1 MLRKMRDT
9 MAVVPAQAG
18 THRVIEGLL
27 RYGLPLARE
36 RQGLL
41 CGVLFAATLMSV
53 ATNAAEPYPNRT
65 LRFIVPAAPGG
76 SPDVGMRLLTAELS
90 KQMGQ
95 QFVIDNRP
103 AATGSLATEAMA
115 RANPDGYTMGQG
127 SIMTLIIVP
136 RILPN
141 VQYDAARDLQM
152 VAHVYNTVNLLGV
165 APSLPITSV
174 KELIEFVKK
183 SPGKVM
189 FGSAGSG
196 STMHLSGELFRLMT
210 NTQLVH
216 VPYKAAQQAI
226 TEMIGGQVHF
236 MFDNM
241 ASILPHVK
249 AGRVRGLGVTSPKRS
264 LAIPE
269 LPTVAEAGVPSYE
282 VVPWAGVVLPAGVP
296 RPVLMRLNAEINKAI
311 AVPQFRNKMAGLGY
325 ELVGGT
331 PEQFAAHMAKES
343 VKWADIIQRSG
354 AKAD

>member
-1 MLRKMRDT
+1 M
-9 MAVVPAQAG
+9 V
-18 THRVIEGLL
+18 
-27 RYGLPLARE
+27 
-36 RQGLL
+36 
-41 CGVLFAATLMSV
+41 FAAAGFSAL
-53 ATNAAEPYPNRT
+53 ALADYPERP

-76 SPDVGMRLLTAELS
+76 SPDVGMRLLTAELAR
-90 KQMGQ
+90 QMGQ

-103 AATGSLATEAMA
+103 AATGTLATEALA

-127 SIMTLIIVP
+127 SIMTLIIAP
-136 RILPN
+136 RVLAN
-141 VQYDAARDLQM
+141 VQYDAGKDLQM

-165 APSLPITSV
+165 PPSLPVTSV
-174 KELIEFVKK
+174 KELIEFAKK
-183 SPGKVM
+183 NPGKVM
-189 FGSAGSG
+189 FASAGSG

-210 NTQLVH
+210 GTQLVH

-226 TEMIGGQVHF
+226 TEMIGGQVQF

-264 LAIPE
+264 SAIPE
-269 LPTVAEAGVPSYE
+269 LPTISEAGVPGYE

-296 RPVLMRLNAEINKAI
+296 RPVVARLSQEINRAL
-311 AVPQFRNKMAGLGY
+311 AVPQFREKMAGLGY

-331 PEQFAAHMAKES
+331 PEQFAAHMHRET
-343 VKWADIIQRSG
+343 VKWADIIKRSG